1 MVAHGPGT
9 TESVLV
15 LTQELDDLVSVAGR
29 DHNYVAVVVTPE
41 TTDYEPPWPMTRRIE
56 MVGGI
61 VYLRDF

>member
-1 MVAHGPGT
+1 M
-9 TESVLV
+9 

-41 TTDYEPPWPMTRRIE
+41 TTDYEPPWPMTRRITLSTPRRLPRIE